1 MSRFK
6 SIRYWYTTVQNKRP
20 SLALNITFTILL
32 TLLILR
38 EV

>member
-1 MSRFK
+1 MKFK
-6 SIRYWYTTVQNKRP
+6 SIRYWLNTVQGKKPNT
-20 SLALNITFTILL
+20 ALNITFTILL